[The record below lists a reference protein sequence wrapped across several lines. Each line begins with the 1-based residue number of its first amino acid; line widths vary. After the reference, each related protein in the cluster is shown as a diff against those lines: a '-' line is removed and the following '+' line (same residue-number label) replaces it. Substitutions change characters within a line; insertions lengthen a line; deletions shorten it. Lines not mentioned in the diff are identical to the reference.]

1 MFFPYCNEMKGVRIT
16 IEKFQ
21 SFVAET
27 CWQKYHFWKQLELSL
42 VKGSHGLF
50 NHRIGVDLDKTE
62 IEFGKFALHRMVV
75 DPKKIWT
82 CLNFRGLLKNLL
94 TIKITHNQS
103 TKANLC
109 WNFKGKV
116 TVRTIE
122 FFRQVISSFLV
133 SQTVIVCIIE
143 NFHLLGF

>member
-1 MFFPYCNEMKGVRIT
+1 MKWKGSGSPL
-16 IEKFQ
+16 KNFNLLL
-21 SFVAET
+21 
-27 CWQKYHFWKQLELSL
+27 QKPVDRNIIFWKQLELSL

-82 CLNFRGLLKNLL
+82 CLNFRGLLKILL
-94 TIKITHNQS
+94 TIKITPNQS

-116 TVRTIE
+116 TVE
-122 FFRQVISSFLV
+122 PLNFLDRWF
-133 SQTVIVCIIE
+133 QDFW
-143 NFHLLGF
+143 FHNSDCMHYRKFPSLRILGQEILV

>member
-21 SFVAET
+21 SYVAET

-62 IEFGKFALHRMVV
+62 IEFGKFALHRMGV

-82 CLNFRGLLKNLL
+82 CLNFRGLLKILL
-94 TIKITHNQS
+94 TIKITPNQS

-116 TVRTIE
+116 TVE
-122 FFRQVISSFLV
+122 PLNFLDRWF
-133 SQTVIVCIIE
+133 QDFW
-143 NFHLLGF
+143 FHKQWLYAL

>member
-50 NHRIGVDLDKTE
+50 NHKIGVDLDKTE
-62 IEFGKFALHRMVV
+62 TEIGKFDLPNRMVV
-75 DPKKIWT
+75 KLKKN
-82 CLNFRGLLKNLL
+82 LDMFKFFRGLLKIYWQSKLPPTVHKSYFML
-94 TIKITHNQS
+94 KI
-103 TKANLC
+103 
-109 WNFKGKV
+109 
-116 TVRTIE
+116 
-122 FFRQVISSFLV
+122 
-133 SQTVIVCIIE
+133 
-143 NFHLLGF
+143 